1 LVITNRAWGTLRRNL
16 TAAGWWRSFRM
27 ASASRAPV
35 STSSLVGVCRPSI
48 EIAIVVRRFIIWTVR
63 NAADQAIRRIIADG
77 DGVRLAG
84 PSQIDG
90 DRLTNH

>member
-1 LVITNRAWGTLRRNL
+1 
-16 TAAGWWRSFRM
+16 
-27 ASASRAPV
+27 
-35 STSSLVGVCRPSI
+35 
-48 EIAIVVRRFIIWTVR
+48 VVHGFIIWTVR

-84 PSQIDG
+84 ASQIDG